1 MSNDVQE
8 SNVVTVNRK
17 TVRFYGMGGTGIN
30 IVNEYMKNA
39 GNRNSSIRARE
50 LFSFFDTSPAN
61 LHGVEKKLAYLCED
75 SQGRPTDGGGSARA
89 DIAEIVQQ
97 NIPPFILKHEP
108 AELNVVV
115 FNVSGAT
122 GSTSGP
128 LLIDHLLSEGENV
141 VAIIT
146 VSVESNAAAENAFRT
161 IQGLEAAS
169 RHHKR
174 PIAFT
179 YTTTDARRTP
189 PDQYNLYQLMS
200 MEALSVLG
208 SGRNTRIDGADV
220 ANLFNF
226 HRNTPVEPSIALL
239 EIHQLK
245 NGKYD
250 EIEKDRFISTI
261 TILKNESEKHLMVE
275 AACSKVG
282 YLRNDP
288 NENESLSG
296 YFFGVSLENLNKKV
310 ISNLETIRKE
320 AGSLGSV
327 VPKVKSLLGDAD
339 TAKSGVGN
347 LFL

>member
-1 MSNDVQE
+1 MTNVVQE
-8 SNVVTVNRK
+8 TDVVQVARK

-30 IVNEYMKNA
+30 IVSEYMKTI
-39 GNRNSSIRARE
+39 GKQNSSIRAKE
-50 LFSFFDTSPAN
+50 QFSFFDTSPAN
-61 LHGVEKKLAYLCED
+61 LHGVDKNLAYLCED
-75 SQGRPTDGGGSARA
+75 SQGRPTDGGGSSRA
-89 DIAEIVQQ
+89 AIAEIVQQ
-97 NIPPFILKHEP
+97 NIRPFVLKHEP

-128 LLIDHLLSEGENV
+128 LLIDHLLSEGANV

-146 VSVESNAAAENAFRT
+146 VSVESNTAAENAFRT

-169 RHHKR
+169 RNHGR

-179 YTTTDARRTP
+179 YTTTDARRTSR
-189 PDQYNLYQLMS
+189 DQYNLYQLMS
-200 MEALSVLG
+200 MKALSVLG

-226 HRNTPVEPSIALL
+226 HKNTPVEPSIALL
-239 EIHQLK
+239 EVVQLK
-245 NGKYD
+245 PDMYE
-250 EIEKDRFISTI
+250 EIEKSRYISAI
-261 TILKNESEKHLMVE
+261 TILKGELEKHPLVE

-288 NENESLSG
+288 NENDALTN
-296 YFFGVSLENLNKKV
+296 YFFGVSLENLNKQV

-320 AGSLGSV
+320 AASLGAV
-327 VPKVKSLLGDAD
+327 VPKAKSLLDSND
-339 TAKSGVGN
+339 VQTSGVGN
-347 LFL
+347 LIL